1 MEENNH
7 RKVRRQGKHPFKWIF
22 KRVDLVLPPVLFF
35 IITFGIYMP
44 CSLFIGNSTEFV
56 IRFQQVY
63 PLIINVVLVAF
74 AVLMAAGFI
83 LVPEK
88 IARIYAALVFGI
100 TLGLY
105 IQGNFMNPDF
115 GQLNG
120 SEIDWSKYN
129 GYKIIGILV
138 WALCVIVPIVL
149 LFVKKRL
156 AGRII
161 KWGSYLFCAM
171 QVVALVSV
179 LMTASGAKAKKGDCS
194 YALLRKDE
202 FEYSSNE
209 NIVVFLVD
217 TLDKDYYEEII
228 ESDPA
233 YEDQLQN
240 FTYYDNCI
248 TGASPTVAA
257 IPLFFTGKMY
267 NDLSVEFSDYQEQ
280 AYKENT
286 LFRDMKDNNY
296 KVNLFT
302 ESGYANG
309 ATPEEVDNMKGY
321 DKFEI
326 TDKAGFTKCLY
337 KFTSFYAMPIVLKQY
352 FWFYSED
359 FDQYVGVIDQDY
371 EAVTFDDAKLYQDF
385 KEQGITLTDDQ
396 NVFTFYHLKGCHE
409 PYDVDENMN
418 HVPTGSSTLEKQT
431 KGCFKFIFEC
441 IDEMKQNGT
450 YDNSTI
456 IITADHGQKDV
467 YQSGTVLVKNRGE
480 EKEYTTNSAP
490 VMFKNVR
497 ATIASQFLEDH
508 ESYGEAL
515 EEVSDEPRE
524 RLQTVH
530 QIGKDVFP
538 NDPEVTKHDFA
549 RFAFTGDSKD
559 MSKVTVIPWHD
570 ARE

>member
-1 MEENNH
+1 MEENND
-7 RKVRRQGKHPFKWIF
+7 RKVRKHKQHLFRWIL
-22 KRVDLVLPPVLFF
+22 KRFVLVLPPVLFF
-35 IITFGIYMP
+35 IITFGVYMP

-56 IRFQQVY
+56 IHFQEVY

-74 AVLMAAGFI
+74 ALLMVAGFI
-83 LVPEK
+83 LIPEK
-88 IARIYAALVFGI
+88 IARVYTALIFGV

-105 IQGNFMNPDF
+105 MQGNFMNPNF

-129 GYKIIGILV
+129 GYRIVGIFV
-138 WALCVIVPIVL
+138 WALCIIVPLVL
-149 LFVKKRL
+149 IFVKEKV
-156 AGRII
+156 AGRVI

-171 QVVALVSV
+171 QVVALISV
-179 LMTASGAKAKKGDCS
+179 LVTASGVNTKKGDCS

-202 FEYSSNE
+202 FEYSSNQ

-228 ESDPA
+228 ESDPK
-233 YEDQLQN
+233 YQDQLQD

-267 NDLSVEFSDYQEQ
+267 NDLSVEFSDYEYE
-280 AYKENT
+280 AYQENT
-286 LFRDMKDNNY
+286 LFKDMKDNNY

-326 TDKAGFTKCLY
+326 TDKTGFTECLY
-337 KFTSFYAMPIVLKQY
+337 KFASFYAMPVALKKY
-352 FWFYSED
+352 FWFYSEE
-359 FDQYVGVIDQDY
+359 FDKYVGVIDQDY

-385 KEQGITLTDDQ
+385 KQQGITLADDQ

-418 HVPTGSSTLEKQT
+418 YVQSGTSTLERQT
-431 KGCFKFIFEC
+431 QGCFKFILEC
-441 IDEMKQNGT
+441 IDEMKQNGI

-467 YQSGTVLVKNRGE
+467 YQSGTILVKKKGE
-480 EKEYTTNSAP
+480 EKAYTTNSAP
-490 VMFKNVR
+490 VMFTNVR
-497 ATIASQFLEDH
+497 ATIASQFLSDYD
-508 ESYGEAL
+508 SYGEPL
-515 EEVSDEPRE
+515 DEVSDEPRE

-530 QIGKDVFP
+530 QIGKDAFP
-538 NDPEVTKHDFA
+538 DNQEVTKHDFA

-559 MSKVTVIPWHD
+559 MSKVTVIPWND
-570 ARE
+570 TRE